1 VSKDIFKRERENMS
15 KNRVRRFDKNQTKIK
30 RKRRLN
36 KLRSF
41 ARALCV
47 LFLTSATIGAHW
59 LGS

>member
-1 VSKDIFKRERENMS
+1 MS

-47 LFLTSATIGAHW
+47 VSHLGNHRDPLAGKLTSKPE
-59 LGS
+59 LF

>member
-1 VSKDIFKRERENMS
+1 MS

-30 RKRRLN
+30 GKRRLN

-47 LFLTSATIGAHW
+47 LFLTSATIGTHW
-59 LGS
+59 LGR